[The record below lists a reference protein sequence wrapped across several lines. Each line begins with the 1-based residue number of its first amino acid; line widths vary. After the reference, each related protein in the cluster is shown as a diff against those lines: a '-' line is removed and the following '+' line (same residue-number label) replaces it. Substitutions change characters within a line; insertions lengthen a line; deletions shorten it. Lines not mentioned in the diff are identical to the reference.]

1 VGFLKRLKKRADKE
15 PKMEYTSG
23 EYPES
28 MDGAYVHGGYDAEEE
43 ASAKEIQKV
52 LGTESAPLT
61 KEAAAERLARL
72 EELKNDRIIT
82 EAEFERLWQEIRKHA
97 KM

>member
-1 VGFLKRLKKRADKE
+1 MGFLKRLKKLAGDE
-15 PKMEYTSG
+15 PEQDSLG

-28 MDGAYVHGGYDAEEE
+28 MENAYVHGGYDAEEE

-52 LGTESAPLT
+52 LQAENPPLS
-61 KEAAAERLARL
+61 KEVAAERLARL
-72 EELKNDRIIT
+72 EKLKNDRIIT
-82 EAEFERLWQEIRKHA
+82 EAEFERLWQVIRKQA

>member
-1 VGFLKRLKKRADKE
+1 MGFLKRLKKLAGDE
-15 PKMEYTSG
+15 PEENSLG

-28 MDGAYVHGGYDAEEE
+28 MENAYVHGGYDPEEE

-52 LGTESAPLT
+52 LGSESQSLS
-61 KEAAAERLARL
+61 KEEAAERLARL
-72 EELKNDRIIT
+72 EKLRNDRIIT